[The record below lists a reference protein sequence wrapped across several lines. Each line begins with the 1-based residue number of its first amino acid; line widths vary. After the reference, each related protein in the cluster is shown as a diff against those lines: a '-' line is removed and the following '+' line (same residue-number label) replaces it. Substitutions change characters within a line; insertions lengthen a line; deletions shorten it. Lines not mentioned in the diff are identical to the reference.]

1 VRSFAAQARPMA
13 LFHIIQSM
21 TRPNPIPLLLLLAAC
36 GGGDREREIA
46 DCLAI
51 QRTTYVTGEVRDCLV
66 QRYGWETD
74 EAAEVER
81 ERLGAAH
88 PDSATHSDSGRIG
101 DSAGP

>member
-1 VRSFAAQARPMA
+1 MTIQAITRLGRS
-13 LFHIIQSM
+13 
-21 TRPNPIPLLLLLAAC
+21 TPLAFLLLAAC

-46 DCLAI
+46 DCVAI

-66 QRYGWETD
+66 QRYGWKTD

-81 ERLGAAH
+81 ERLGDAH
-88 PDSATHSDSGRIG
+88 PDSAARSDSGRIG